1 MYSHIHA
8 CFIFRSKY
16 AKPCCARA
24 SPLAQFSNLGLTLE
38 MDWQWSP
45 QAGPVVDLP
54 GTGAAHDGPEVSA
67 GSSAAKENSSEWAWQ
82 SPGTQH
88 WVLPWPTR
96 SCRTQP
102 TDWLCTFG
110 TEREQNCPSSARAA
124 KAEGENL
131 ALGRQYD
138 PFLLSCLDLST
149 KLWHF
154 HAVACVIVWFRNM
167 VWFLPESKSYSF
179 LSLLKYH
186 SNSSQ
191 HRCCRHPTGWPGD
204 NGHCSHLGG
213 APNRRHHVDY
223 RRGLGTVSNTKLLS
237 LLGWQL
243 RSKGKWSPGV
253 Q

>member
-24 SPLAQFSNLGLTLE
+24 SFLAQFSNLGLTLE

-131 ALGRQYD
+131 E
-138 PFLLSCLDLST
+138 F
-149 KLWHF
+149 
-154 HAVACVIVWFRNM
+154 
-167 VWFLPESKSYSF
+167 
-179 LSLLKYH
+179 
-186 SNSSQ
+186 
-191 HRCCRHPTGWPGD
+191 
-204 NGHCSHLGG
+204 
-213 APNRRHHVDY
+213 
-223 RRGLGTVSNTKLLS
+223 
-237 LLGWQL
+237 
-243 RSKGKWSPGV
+243 SPGQTV
-253 Q
+253 WPVLAVLSGFVHKTLALPCSGLCKSMV